1 MGVCDT
7 LARRRR
13 RRERRLSK
21 RRRRQQESV
30 TIIIIVMRLK
40 RSLSSS
46 TGFLASQTSW
56 PSTNGLSNVLGFFI
70 YGKKKNRISIAE
82 KCTTSDNVNALSR
95 NQKCKVIATIG
106 GEKSK
111 SVEDLCSFLESGV
124 TVARYDFSHSTSSHE
139 EFQDVM
145 KNLTKAQKIT
155 VSFETTTTTIKQRA
169 FCRCNRTPP
178 RMIVLYSLALTFF
191 VLSLFASQT
200 TETVMRDVPRV

>member
-1 MGVCDT
+1 
-7 LARRRR
+7 
-13 RRERRLSK
+13 
-21 RRRRQQESV
+21 
-30 TIIIIVMRLK
+30 MRLK

-46 TGFLASQTSW
+46 TGVGEMSSQTSW
-56 PSTNGLSNVLGFFI
+56 PSTNGLSNVLGFCFD
-70 YGKKKNRISIAE
+70 GKKKNRISIAE
-82 KCTTSDNVNALSR
+82 KCTTSDDTTVNALSR

-155 VSFETTTTTIKQRA
+155 VSFETTIKQRA

-200 TETVMRDVPRV
+200 TETVMCDVPRV

>member
-1 MGVCDT
+1 
-7 LARRRR
+7 
-13 RRERRLSK
+13 
-21 RRRRQQESV
+21 
-30 TIIIIVMRLK
+30 MRLK

-46 TGFLASQTSW
+46 TGVGEMSSQTSW
-56 PSTNGLSNVLGFFI
+56 PSTNGLSNVLGFFD
-70 YGKKKNRISIAE
+70 GKKKNRISIAE

-178 RMIVLYSLALTFF
+178 RLIVLYSLALTFF
-191 VLSLFASQT
+191 CISLFASQT

>member
-1 MGVCDT
+1 
-7 LARRRR
+7 
-13 RRERRLSK
+13 
-21 RRRRQQESV
+21 
-30 TIIIIVMRLK
+30 MRLK

-46 TGFLASQTSW
+46 TGVGEMSSQTSW
-56 PSTNGLSNVLGFFI
+56 PSTNGLSNVLGFFDL
-70 YGKKKNRISIAE
+70 GKKKNRISIAE

-155 VSFETTTTTIKQRA
+155 VSFETTIKQRA

>member
-1 MGVCDT
+1 MCDT
-7 LARRRR
+7 LARRRRR

-21 RRRRQQESV
+21 RRRRRQESV

-46 TGFLASQTSW
+46 TGVGEMSSQTSW
-56 PSTNGLSNVLGFFI
+56 PSTNGLSNVLGF
-70 YGKKKNRISIAE
+70 KKKNRISIAE

-178 RMIVLYSLALTFF
+178 RLIVLYSLALTFF
-191 VLSLFASQT
+191 CISLFASQT

>member
-1 MGVCDT
+1 MCVRYSKVERTTTT
-7 LARRRR
+7 LKTTRNN
-13 RRERRLSK
+13 
-21 RRRRQQESV
+21 
-30 TIIIIVMRLK
+30 TIIIMRLK

-46 TGFLASQTSW
+46 TGVGEMSSQSTSW
-56 PSTNGLSNVLGFFI
+56 PSTNGLSNVGFFD
-70 YGKKKNRISIAE
+70 GKNNTKNRISIAE
-82 KCTTSDNVNALSR
+82 KCTTSDDTTVNALSR

-155 VSFETTTTTIKQRA
+155 VSFETTTTTTTIKQRA

-178 RMIVLYSLALTFF
+178 RLIVLYSLALTFF
-191 VLSLFASQT
+191 CISLFASQT

>member
-1 MGVCDT
+1 
-7 LARRRR
+7 
-13 RRERRLSK
+13 
-21 RRRRQQESV
+21 
-30 TIIIIVMRLK
+30 MRLK

-46 TGFLASQTSW
+46 TGVGESSSW
-56 PSTNGLSNVLGFFI
+56 PSTNGLSNVGFFFD
-70 YGKKKNRISIAE
+70 GKRNSIAE
-82 KCTTSDNVNALSR
+82 KCTTSDDTTVNAPSR

-155 VSFETTTTTIKQRA
+155 VSFETTTTTIKRRA

-178 RMIVLYSLALTFF
+178 RPIVLYSLALTFF
-191 VLSLFASQT
+191 CISLFASQT

>member
-1 MGVCDT
+1 MCVRYSKVERTTTT
-7 LARRRR
+7 LKTTRNN
-13 RRERRLSK
+13 
-21 RRRRQQESV
+21 
-30 TIIIIVMRLK
+30 TIIIMRLK

-46 TGFLASQTSW
+46 TGVGEMSSQSTSW
-56 PSTNGLSNVLGFFI
+56 PSTNGLSNVGFFD
-70 YGKKKNRISIAE
+70 GKNNTKNRISIAE
-82 KCTTSDNVNALSR
+82 KCTTSDDTTVNALSR

-178 RMIVLYSLALTFF
+178 RLIVLYSLALTFF
-191 VLSLFASQT
+191 CISLFASQT

>member
-1 MGVCDT
+1 
-7 LARRRR
+7 
-13 RRERRLSK
+13 
-21 RRRRQQESV
+21 
-30 TIIIIVMRLK
+30 MRLK

-46 TGFLASQTSW
+46 TGVGESSFSW
-56 PSTNGLSNVLGFFI
+56 PSTNGLSNVGFFD
-70 YGKKKNRISIAE
+70 GKNNTKNRISIAE
-82 KCTTSDNVNALSR
+82 KCTTSDDTVNALSR

-178 RMIVLYSLALTFF
+178 RLIVLYSLALTFF
-191 VLSLFASQT
+191 CISLFASQT

>member
-1 MGVCDT
+1 MCV
-7 LARRRR
+7 LILQS
-13 RRERRLSK
+13 RERTRTTLK
-21 RRRRQQESV
+21 TTRNNV
-30 TIIIIVMRLK
+30 IIIIMRLK

-46 TGFLASQTSW
+46 TGVGEMSSQSW
-56 PSTNGLSNVLGFFI
+56 PSTNGLSNVGFFD
-70 YGKKKNRISIAE
+70 GKNNTKNRISIAE
-82 KCTTSDNVNALSR
+82 KCTTSDDTVVNALSR

-178 RMIVLYSLALTFF
+178 RLIVLYSLALTFF
-191 VLSLFASQT
+191 CISLFASQT

>member
-56 PSTNGLSNVLGFFI
+56 PSTNGLSND
-70 YGKKKNRISIAE
+70 GKNKNRISIAE

-178 RMIVLYSLALTFF
+178 RLIVLYSLALTFF
-191 VLSLFASQT
+191 
-200 TETVMRDVPRV
+200 

>member
-1 MGVCDT
+1 MCVRYSKVERTTTT
-7 LARRRR
+7 LKTTRNN
-13 RRERRLSK
+13 
-21 RRRRQQESV
+21 
-30 TIIIIVMRLK
+30 TIIIMRLK

-46 TGFLASQTSW
+46 TGVGEMSSQSTSW
-56 PSTNGLSNVLGFFI
+56 PSTNGLSNVGFFD
-70 YGKKKNRISIAE
+70 GKNNTKNRISIAE
-82 KCTTSDNVNALSR
+82 KCTTSDDTVNALSR

-178 RMIVLYSLALTFF
+178 RLIVLYSLALTFF
-191 VLSLFASQT
+191 CISLFASQT

>member
-1 MGVCDT
+1 
-7 LARRRR
+7 
-13 RRERRLSK
+13 
-21 RRRRQQESV
+21 
-30 TIIIIVMRLK
+30 MRLK

-46 TGFLASQTSW
+46 TGVGESSFSW
-56 PSTNGLSNVLGFFI
+56 PSTNGLSNVGFFD
-70 YGKKKNRISIAE
+70 GKTTKNRISIAE
-82 KCTTSDNVNALSR
+82 KCTTSDDTTVNALSR

-178 RMIVLYSLALTFF
+178 RLIVLYSLALTFF
-191 VLSLFASQT
+191 CISLFASQT

>member
-1 MGVCDT
+1 MRV
-7 LARRRR
+7 LILQS
-13 RRERRLSK
+13 RERTRTTLK
-21 RRRRQQESV
+21 TTRNNV
-30 TIIIIVMRLK
+30 IIIIMRLK

-46 TGFLASQTSW
+46 TGVGESSSW
-56 PSTNGLSNVLGFFI
+56 PSTNGLSNVGFFD
-70 YGKKKNRISIAE
+70 GKTTTKNRISIAE
-82 KCTTSDNVNALSR
+82 KCTTSDDTTVNALSR

-178 RMIVLYSLALTFF
+178 RLIVLYSLALTFF
-191 VLSLFASQT
+191 CISLFASQT

>member
-1 MGVCDT
+1 MCVRYSKVERTTTT
-7 LARRRR
+7 LKTTRNN
-13 RRERRLSK
+13 
-21 RRRRQQESV
+21 
-30 TIIIIVMRLK
+30 TIIIMRLK

-46 TGFLASQTSW
+46 TGVGESSSW
-56 PSTNGLSNVLGFFI
+56 PSTNGLSNVGFFD
-70 YGKKKNRISIAE
+70 GKNNTKNRISIAE
-82 KCTTSDNVNALSR
+82 KCTTSDDTVNALSR

-155 VSFETTTTTIKQRA
+155 VSFETTTTTTTIKQRA

-178 RMIVLYSLALTFF
+178 RPIVLYSLALTFF
-191 VLSLFASQT
+191 CISLFASQT

>member
-1 MGVCDT
+1 MCV
-7 LARRRR
+7 LILQS
-13 RRERRLSK
+13 RERTRTTLK
-21 RRRRQQESV
+21 TTRNNV
-30 TIIIIVMRLK
+30 IIIIMRLK

-46 TGFLASQTSW
+46 TGVGESSSW
-56 PSTNGLSNVLGFFI
+56 PSTNGLSNVGFFD
-70 YGKKKNRISIAE
+70 GKNNTKNRISIAE
-82 KCTTSDNVNALSR
+82 KCTTSDDTVNALSR

-178 RMIVLYSLALTFF
+178 RLIVLYSLALTFF
-191 VLSLFASQT
+191 CISLFASQT

>member
-1 MGVCDT
+1 
-7 LARRRR
+7 
-13 RRERRLSK
+13 
-21 RRRRQQESV
+21 
-30 TIIIIVMRLK
+30 MRLK

-46 TGFLASQTSW
+46 TGVGEMSSQSW
-56 PSTNGLSNVLGFFI
+56 PSTNGLSNVG
-70 YGKKKNRISIAE
+70 YNTKNRISIAE
-82 KCTTSDNVNALSR
+82 KCTTSDDTTVNALSR

-178 RMIVLYSLALTFF
+178 RLIVLYSLALTFF
-191 VLSLFASQT
+191 CISLFASQT

>member
-1 MGVCDT
+1 
-7 LARRRR
+7 
-13 RRERRLSK
+13 
-21 RRRRQQESV
+21 
-30 TIIIIVMRLK
+30 MRLK

-46 TGFLASQTSW
+46 TGVGEMSSQTSW
-56 PSTNGLSNVLGFFI
+56 PSTNGLSNNVLVGFFDLH
-70 YGKKKNRISIAE
+70 GKKKNRISIAE

-155 VSFETTTTTIKQRA
+155 VSFETTTIKQRA

-191 VLSLFASQT
+191 CISLFASQT

>member
-1 MGVCDT
+1 
-7 LARRRR
+7 
-13 RRERRLSK
+13 
-21 RRRRQQESV
+21 
-30 TIIIIVMRLK
+30 MRLK

-46 TGFLASQTSW
+46 TGVGEMSSQTSW
-56 PSTNGLSNVLGFFI
+56 PSTNGLSNVLGFFD
-70 YGKKKNRISIAE
+70 GKKKNRISIAE

-178 RMIVLYSLALTFF
+178 RLIVLYSLALTF
-191 VLSLFASQT
+191 LCISLFASQT

>member
-1 MGVCDT
+1 MCV
-7 LARRRR
+7 LILQS
-13 RRERRLSK
+13 RERTRTTLK
-21 RRRRQQESV
+21 TTRNNV
-30 TIIIIVMRLK
+30 IIIIMRLK

-46 TGFLASQTSW
+46 TGVGESSSW
-56 PSTNGLSNVLGFFI
+56 PSTNGLSNVGFFD
-70 YGKKKNRISIAE
+70 GKNNTKNRISIAE
-82 KCTTSDNVNALSR
+82 KCTTSDDTTVNALSR

-178 RMIVLYSLALTFF
+178 RLIVLYSLALTFF
-191 VLSLFASQT
+191 CISLFASQT